1 MDCGAPF
8 YFHERDVRQMNW
20 KVAGIITYL
29 VAFLSL
35 ALSELISSGA
45 LAGGGSG
52 ERGDRLCR
60 AIEGIAK
67 PNLQVD

>member
-1 MDCGAPF
+1 
-8 YFHERDVRQMNW
+8 MNW

-35 ALSELISSGA
+35 ALRELISSGA
-45 LAGGGSG
+45 LAGSGSG
-52 ERGDRLCR
+52 ERGDRLCH